1 MTFTL
6 GVATPNLA
14 LVAGDTR
21 LYACTYEPQGQ
32 PRLERILSDAGR
44 KLRRIRGGWAI
55 TNLLPQWE
63 ERLNLDSCHAGDFA
77 AIRTELLTLGDRML
91 REVARRSPEQAALF
105 RRERCAWV
113 IGGDDVDGCFLRAVG
128 YDGRDLRVP
137 DVAQLPPELSEP
149 EARALLTEAY
159 RTVVID
165 HAGQILPAIRAIA
178 RLWGAVTERCG
189 PGGSVGGLLE
199 LGVLHRNGGLHSR
212 HLPPTPWWQLVEASD
227 AAVERLLIDPD
238 AHPDTTTY
246 KKVLGV
252 SSGQVQTASV
262 ANAAITAIKISVAQ
276 LSAIAADLG
285 SITAGQLLLD
295 LAASFIRFADAALAH
310 GVTDILPTTVYGS
323 FAQLSAAHTGGLT
336 IYGISGAASI
346 SGLIVDAISQA
357 SPTAPSVALYATK
370 KSGTGRVA
378 LAAADPA
385 FEILTGPPGAATL
398 LLHLRGDGQ
407 QQHADGSGSLPA
419 MSFISDTDTGA
430 YRAGANDWRLA
441 AGGADVVAIAT
452 ALATVFKPMDVQGAL
467 RALAGGA
474 SSANVFRVPVVL
486 FKAQALSHTNVTES
500 SVTSFSLPA
509 STLDTDGY
517 ALRITITGEVTG
529 SNSGFPRL
537 KFGATNLDANAAIL
551 NAHKFVLT
559 AKIVRT
565 GAATQRAMLEWNDN
579 GTITLLKTTPAET
592 LSGAVT
598 IDVRSSENTGG
609 TTVFDSVIMELVAA

>member
-1 MTFTL
+1 MAL
-6 GVATPNLA
+6 GSTIPIYAPGVIVPTGIPLTIIPF
-14 LVAGDTR
+14 DTS
-21 LYACTYEPQGQ
+21 AD
-32 PRLERILSDAGR
+32 I
-44 KLRRIRGGWAI
+44 
-55 TNLLPQWE
+55 
-63 ERLNLDSCHAGDFA
+63 
-77 AIRTELLTLGDRML
+77 ELQR
-91 REVARRSPEQAALF
+91 APQAA
-105 RRERCAWV
+105 
-113 IGGDDVDGCFLRAVG
+113 G
-128 YDGRDLRVP
+128 VP
-137 DVAQLPPELSEP
+137 DVANAVTIAHLAPAPASGVSYIDYLPLDNVVRYYRLRHVSLGLDPSAYSDWTAALVPLQLDLGRPEFLLGGVSVLPGTSVLPGPPVLPGLPTLPNAAYPPGAVLVKSTDGVTYQNVADVWVSVSPPPPTGAEFIKIV
-149 EARALLTEAY
+149 AALPTLPNASY
-159 RTVVID
+159 PIDTVVLLQSD
-165 HAGQILPAIRAIA
+165 SKLYRNQANVWTSYVDGNDLTANSVTTNKILA
-178 RLWGAVTERCG
+178 GAVT
-189 PGGSVGGLLE
+189 
-199 LGVLHRNGGLHSR
+199 
-212 HLPPTPWWQLVEASD
+212 
-227 AAVERLLIDPD
+227 AA
-238 AHPDTTTY
+238 
-246 KKVLGV
+246 
-252 SSGQVQTASV
+252 
-262 ANAAITAIKISVAQ
+262 KIAVTQ

-285 SITAGQLLLD
+285 SITAGQILLD
-295 LAASFIRFADAALAH
+295 LAASFLRYADAALAH
-310 GVTDILPTTVYGS
+310 GVTDVLPTTVYGS
-323 FAQLSAAHTGGLT
+323 FAQLGAAHSGGLT

-385 FEILTGPPGAATL
+385 FEVLTGPPGAATL

-407 QQHADGSGSLPA
+407 LQHADGSGSLPGL
-419 MSFISDTDTGA
+419 SFLSDTDTGA

-486 FKAQALSHTNVTES
+486 FKAQALSHANVTES

-565 GAATQRAMLEWNDN
+565 GATTQRAMLEWDDN
-579 GTITLLKTTPAET
+579 GTITLIKTTPAET

>member
-1 MTFTL
+1 ML
-6 GVATPNLA
+6 ADVAVRSPAQAARIRRGRRAWVIAGAADGCSLRTVGYDGTDLIASDVAQVPHEIPEDELRELLA
-14 LVAGDTR
+14 EA
-21 LYACTYEPQGQ
+21 Y
-32 PRLERILSDAGR
+32 
-44 KLRRIRGGWAI
+44 RRIGSPNA
-55 TNLLPQWE
+55 
-63 ERLNLDSCHAGDFA
+63 
-77 AIRTELLTLGDRML
+77 LGDRRAVL
-91 REVARRSPEQAALF
+91 SAVREIARLFGEVARR
-105 RRERCAWV
+105 
-113 IGGDDVDGCFLRAVG
+113 
-128 YDGRDLRVP
+128 
-137 DVAQLPPELSEP
+137 
-149 EARALLTEAY
+149 
-159 RTVVID
+159 
-165 HAGQILPAIRAIA
+165 
-178 RLWGAVTERCG
+178 CG
-189 PGGSVGGLLE
+189 PRGSVSDAVEMGLLWRPDG
-199 LGVLHRNGGLHSR
+199 GVISQ
-212 HLPPTPWWQLVEASD
+212 HLPPTSCAQVRDASD
-227 AAVERLLIDPD
+227 IELERLLMLQDGV
-238 AHPDTTTY
+238 TY
-246 KKVLGV
+246 QNIADVWTPV
-252 SSGQVQTASV
+252 SPPPPTGAEF
-262 ANAAITAIKISVAQ
+262 IKIVAALPTLPNASYPIDTVVLLQSDSKLYRNQANVWTSYVDGNDLTANSVTTNKILAGAVTAAKIAVTQ

-285 SITAGQLLLD
+285 SITAGQILLD
-295 LAASFIRFADAALAH
+295 LAASFLRYADAALAH
-310 GVTDILPTTVYGS
+310 GVTDVLPTTVYGS
-323 FAQLSAAHTGGLT
+323 FAQLGAAHSGGLT

-385 FEILTGPPGAATL
+385 FEVLTGPPGAATL

-407 QQHADGSGSLPA
+407 LQHADGSGSLPGL
-419 MSFISDTDTGA
+419 SFLSDTDTGA

-486 FKAQALSHTNVTES
+486 FKAQALSHANVTES

-517 ALRITITGEVTG
+517 ALRIVITGEVTG

-551 NAHKFVLT
+551 TTHKFVLK
-559 AKIVRT
+559 ARIVRT